1 MSGLPAGWPLT
12 ALFSRLR
19 GGGGAL
25 AVEQVLAL
33 DGRRRLC
40 IVRCEQRRVLLLV
53 GGNQDL
59 VVGWLDPTA
68 GDPSVRDLAAP

>member
-1 MSGLPAGWPLT
+1 MSGLLAGWPLS
-12 ALFSRLR
+12 ALLGRLR

-25 AVEQVLAL
+25 AIEQVLAL

-59 VVGWLDPTA
+59 VVGWLDAATS
-68 GDPSVRDLAAP
+68 DPAAP

>member
-1 MSGLPAGWPLT
+1 MSRLLAAWPLS
-12 ALFSRLR
+12 ALLGRLR
-19 GGGGAL
+19 GGGAL
-25 AVEQVLAL
+25 AIEQVLAL

-68 GDPSVRDLAAP
+68 SDPAAP